1 MQACVTRSAP
11 TARRAS
17 LASASLKKDVYCCTA
32 SKISRIRQEQ
42 GRPHT
47 GKPWGK
53 PKTETC
59 EGFSIFEFQQLDLSV
74 MDFSEVYAD
83 FMEAAKLPDEAAAL
97 VQIQQ
102 KITDYYAAHK
112 PMMLQRSRISL
123 AVLAALLAASTTL
136 AIAADRNGDGVE
148 VEQQEDALYCK
159 ERRLG
164 TWFYCEKPKE
174 APRTTAAPQASAR
187 DRLAAISTSLEE
199 LKARAILEPSPENVT
214 AYVRF
219 QREQLDRS
227 SMFADVWQRALWQD
241 PGLDYTLQRPVSTLG
256 KRAWID
262 QRKGD
267 RDLVMAQ
274 LSQRYGVFYFYASSC
289 GACDIFSPILKAV
302 SDKYGLSVLAV
313 SMDGG
318 PSAVFPGYMVD
329 SGQYE
334 RLGMGTDRQ
343 VPALVLFDS
352 VTKQPMPIG
361 YGILSQDEIMD
372 RVFQLTQVAAGSDY

>member
-1 MQACVTRSAP
+1 MNPRHMY
-11 TARRAS
+11 RR
-17 LASASLKKDVYCCTA
+17 
-32 SKISRIRQEQ
+32 RI
-42 GRPHT
+42 
-47 GKPWGK
+47 
-53 PKTETC
+53 
-59 EGFSIFEFQQLDLSV
+59 
-74 MDFSEVYAD
+74 
-83 FMEAAKLPDEAAAL
+83 AAL
-97 VQIQQ
+97 CLGVSL
-102 KITDYYAAHK
+102 TLTGTAPLHAA
-112 PMMLQRSRISL
+112 
-123 AVLAALLAASTTL
+123 
-136 AIAADRNGDGVE
+136 NEDGVE
-148 VEQQEDALYCK
+148 VKQTEDALYCK
-159 ERRLG
+159 ERKLG

-174 APRTTAAPQASAR
+174 EPRKAAAAAPPPAR
-187 DRLAAISTSLEE
+187 ERLAAIGIQLEE

-262 QRKGD
+262 QRKSD
-267 RDLVMAQ
+267 RDRVMGA
-274 LSQRYGVFYFYASSC
+274 LSQRYGVFYFFSSSC

-302 SDKYGLSVLAV
+302 SDKFGLAVLAV

-318 PSAVFPGYMVD
+318 PSATFPGYMVD

-334 RLGMGTDRQ
+334 KLGMGTERQ

-352 VTKQPMPIG
+352 VSKQPMPIG

-372 RVFQLTQVAAGSDY
+372 RVFQLTQVQPGSDY

>member
-1 MQACVTRSAP
+1 MNPRHMY
-11 TARRAS
+11 RRRIAALCLGVS
-17 LASASLKKDVYCCTA
+17 LALSGTA
-32 SKISRIRQEQ
+32 
-42 GRPHT
+42 PLH
-47 GKPWGK
+47 
-53 PKTETC
+53 
-59 EGFSIFEFQQLDLSV
+59 
-74 MDFSEVYAD
+74 
-83 FMEAAKLPDEAAAL
+83 AANE
-97 VQIQQ
+97 
-102 KITDYYAAHK
+102 
-112 PMMLQRSRISL
+112 
-123 AVLAALLAASTTL
+123 
-136 AIAADRNGDGVE
+136 DGVE
-148 VEQQEDALYCK
+148 VKQSEDALYCK
-159 ERRLG
+159 ERKLG

-174 APRTTAAPQASAR
+174 EPRKAAATAQPPAR
-187 DRLAAISTSLEE
+187 ERLAAIGTQLEE

-262 QRKGD
+262 QRKSD
-267 RDLVMAQ
+267 RDRVMGA
-274 LSQRYGVFYFYASSC
+274 LSQRYGVFYFFSSSC

-302 SDKYGLSVLAV
+302 SDKFGLAVLAV

-318 PSAVFPGYMVD
+318 PSATFPGYMVD

-334 RLGMGTDRQ
+334 KLGMGTERQ

-372 RVFQLTQVAAGSDY
+372 RVFQLTQVQPGSDY

>member
-1 MQACVTRSAP
+1 MINRQSIAVLVTASLTLAGTAP
-11 TARRAS
+11 LRAS
-17 LASASLKKDVYCCTA
+17 DS
-32 SKISRIRQEQ
+32 
-42 GRPHT
+42 
-47 GKPWGK
+47 
-53 PKTETC
+53 
-59 EGFSIFEFQQLDLSV
+59 
-74 MDFSEVYAD
+74 
-83 FMEAAKLPDEAAAL
+83 
-97 VQIQQ
+97 
-102 KITDYYAAHK
+102 
-112 PMMLQRSRISL
+112 
-123 AVLAALLAASTTL
+123 
-136 AIAADRNGDGVE
+136 DGVE
-148 VEQQEDALYCK
+148 VRQSEDALYCK
-159 ERRLG
+159 ERKLG

-174 APRTTAAPQASAR
+174 EPRKSAAAPPPAR
-187 DRLAAISTSLEE
+187 ERLAAIGTQLEE

-262 QRKGD
+262 ERKTD
-267 RDLVMAQ
+267 RDRVMAN
-274 LSQRYGVFYFYASSC
+274 LSQRYGVFYFFASSC

-302 SDKYGLSVLAV
+302 SDKYGLAVLAV
-313 SMDGG
+313 STDGG
-318 PSAVFPGYMVD
+318 PSSTFPGYMVD

-334 RLGMGTDRQ
+334 KLGLGTDRQ

-372 RVFQLTQVAAGSDY
+372 RVFQLTQVKVGSDY

>member
-1 MQACVTRSAP
+1 MNPRHMY
-11 TARRAS
+11 RH
-17 LASASLKKDVYCCTA
+17 
-32 SKISRIRQEQ
+32 RI
-42 GRPHT
+42 
-47 GKPWGK
+47 
-53 PKTETC
+53 
-59 EGFSIFEFQQLDLSV
+59 
-74 MDFSEVYAD
+74 
-83 FMEAAKLPDEAAAL
+83 AAL
-97 VQIQQ
+97 GLGVSL
-102 KITDYYAAHK
+102 TLSGVAPLHAA
-112 PMMLQRSRISL
+112 
-123 AVLAALLAASTTL
+123 
-136 AIAADRNGDGVE
+136 NEDGVE
-148 VEQQEDALYCK
+148 VKQSEDALYCK
-159 ERRLG
+159 ERKLG

-174 APRTTAAPQASAR
+174 EPRKAAAASPPAR
-187 DRLAAISTSLEE
+187 ERLAAIGTQLDE

-262 QRKGD
+262 QRKSD
-267 RDLVMAQ
+267 RDRVMEQ
-274 LSQRYGVFYFYASSC
+274 LSQRYGVFYFFSSSC

-302 SDKYGLSVLAV
+302 SDKFGLAVLAV

-318 PSAVFPGYMVD
+318 PSATFPGYMVD

-334 RLGMGTDRQ
+334 KLGMGTERQ

-372 RVFQLTQVAAGSDY
+372 RVFQLTQVQPGSDY

>member
-1 MQACVTRSAP
+1 MNH
-11 TARRAS
+11 
-17 LASASLKKDVYCCTA
+17 
-32 SKISRIRQEQ
+32 RQ
-42 GRPHT
+42 
-47 GKPWGK
+47 
-53 PKTETC
+53 C
-59 EGFSIFEFQQLDLSV
+59 I
-74 MDFSEVYAD
+74 
-83 FMEAAKLPDEAAAL
+83 
-97 VQIQQ
+97 
-102 KITDYYAAHK
+102 
-112 PMMLQRSRISL
+112 
-123 AVLAALLAASTTL
+123 ALLAASSLTL
-136 AIAADRNGDGVE
+136 AGTAPLRAADSDGVE
-148 VEQQEDALYCK
+148 VRQSEDALYCT
-159 ERRLG
+159 ERKLG

-174 APRTTAAPQASAR
+174 EPRKVATAQPPAR
-187 DRLAAISTSLEE
+187 ERLAAIGTQLEE

-262 QRKGD
+262 ERKSD
-267 RDLVMAQ
+267 RDRVMAS
-274 LSQRYGVFYFYASSC
+274 LSQRYGVFYFFASSC

-313 SMDGG
+313 STDGG
-318 PSAVFPGYMVD
+318 PSSTFPGYMVD

-334 RLGMGTDRQ
+334 KLGLGTDRQ
-343 VPALVLFDS
+343 VPALVLFDA

-372 RVFQLTQVAAGSDY
+372 RVFQLTQVKPGSDY